1 MAAWIVGASPVPAG
15 VTAMNVCSPSGL
27 LPSANCPEIVNE
39 VFLSGNEPHQ
49 PDNLYRKFAIN
60 RETGLL
66 ATVFTPPQL
75 VEERVYFV
83 MPPEARLWAESA
95 GVPIPPDTY
104 DAIQPPALDPDVNIS
119 APALYE
125 EVQGK
130 VKISGTAAGADF
142 ASYRLLVGKGLN
154 PQEWIEIAESST
166 SVSDGLLAEW
176 DTQGLSG
183 LYAVQLVV
191 TRTDQRVDT
200 AVIQVT
206 IKEAV
211 E

>member
-1 MAAWIVGASPVPAG
+1 MKAYAWHVHHDALLELLTEPLEVRAAYIRDYKPSNEHGLRLRLLHPVIGPLSAPVVAALAESARLGA
-15 VTAMNVCSPSGL
+15 
-27 LPSANCPEIVNE
+27 
-39 VFLSGNEPHQ
+39 
-49 PDNLYRKFAIN
+49 
-60 RETGLL
+60 ETDRLR
-66 ATVFTPPQL
+66 A
-75 VEERVYFV
+75 ESE
-83 MPPEARLWAESA
+83 RLWAESA
-95 GVPIPPDTY
+95 GVPVPPDTY

-142 ASYRLLVGKGLN
+142 ASFRLLVGKGLN

-206 IKEAV
+206 IASGQ
-211 E
+211 